1 MGAEIPQNYFQI
13 IIQSILS
20 IINSFITIS
29 GISEGIYKE
38 KRSKFLS
45 FALPVTTVEEVKV
58 ILDEYRK
65 KFYDA
70 RHVCYA
76 YMLGAERADFRAN
89 DDGEPSGTAGRPILG
104 QINSFELTDVLVIV
118 VRYFGGI
125 LLGTGGLITAYK
137 EAARDALS
145 RAEIVEKVIT
155 QRFEIR
161 FGYELMNEVLRVFKE
176 FEPEILKSELQYDCR
191 YVVDVPKASS
201 EQFFQKMNTIYG
213 VKIERTNM
221 K

>member
-1 MGAEIPQNYFQI
+1 MEPYLVPAEAVSVSEEIKK
-13 IIQSILS
+13 SR
-20 IINSFITIS
+20 FIT
-29 GISEGIYKE
+29 Y
-38 KRSKFLS
+38 L
-45 FALPVTTVEEVKV
+45 ALVKGSDNAKLY
-58 ILDEYRK
+58 IQKIRDQHPT
-65 KFYDA
+65 A
-70 RHVCYA
+70 RHHCWAFVA
-76 YMLGAERADFRAN
+76 GAPNDSQQLGFS

-176 FEPEILKSELQYDCR
+176 FEPDILKSELQYDCR

-201 EQFFQKMNTIYG
+201 EQFFHKMNTIYG